1 MGAFELHKQLA
12 ADTEWVATLSLC
24 RVLLMNDSNYPWLIL
39 VPERAGVREI
49 HELGHA
55 DQQTLMQEITAVSRI
70 METAFDAHKMNVAAL
85 GNLVPQLHV
94 HVIARYVEDPAWPG
108 PVWGRVPAAPYE
120 ADIKKARVAHLR
132 AHLNNL

>member
-1 MGAFELHKQLA
+1 MTGFSLHAQLV
-12 ADTEWVATLSLC
+12 ADTEWVANLSLC

-39 VPERAGVREI
+39 VPERTGVREI
-49 HELGHA
+49 HELTAA
-55 DQQTLMQEITAVSRI
+55 DQQTLIQEITAVSRV

-85 GNLVPQLHV
+85 GNMVQQLHV
-94 HVIARYVEDPAWPG
+94 HIIARYVEDPAWPG

-120 ADIKKARVAHLR
+120 VDIKKARVAHLR